1 MLSLP
6 AVKECTRPLTKF
18 PTDARDLDRV
28 LCPLVDGPFILM
40 LATHIEQNPVSK
52 HANDSGTSTYDMRV
66 VYQVPKTQCEKM
78 VCAIAK
84 WIETRD

>member
-28 LCPLVDGPFILM
+28 LCPLVDGPFILA
-40 LATHIEQNPVSK
+40 LAADIEQKPVSK
-52 HANDSGTSTYDMRV
+52 RANDSASSTYDIKV
-66 VYQVPKTQCEKM
+66 V
-78 VCAIAK
+78 
-84 WIETRD
+84 